1 MRLAIPMLILPFAAL
16 SPSSCT
22 PQQID
27 SFCQVYNK
35 VIVQKG
41 DGAIS
46 APSGVKKR
54 LLANEMIYRSQCP
67 QGARNDL

>member
-1 MRLAIPMLILPFAAL
+1 MHLPKTLLTLSLLAL

-22 PQQID
+22 PEQID

-41 DGAIS
+41 DGKIVAS
-46 APSGVKKR
+46 DGVKRR
-54 LLANEMIYRSQCP
+54 LLANELFYREQCKSG
-67 QGARNDL
+67 GAT

>member
-1 MRLAIPMLILPFAAL
+1 MRCPTSMLMLPLLAL

-22 PQQID
+22 PEQID

-41 DGAIS
+41 DGAITA
-46 APSGVKKR
+46 APGVKKR
-54 LLANEMIYRSQCP
+54 LLANELTYRSQCP
-67 QGARNDL
+67 QGT